1 MTQTVLK
8 NTNHLTFLW
17 ALYEKPQHSPYLESG
32 SYWSPISRKT
42 RLIELKCF
50 RDIYLGESY
59 LRKSFRFKILNC
71 WDFMNCSIYEKRN
84 IFGNLRNSN
93 LLFGIRY
100 GFEIF
105 TMERALKD
113 VPLLKISAVCIIAF
127 DQSSPLKN
135 GFLTTMGVFRKSY
148 LPRNGSP
155 WELICR
161 N

>member
-1 MTQTVLK
+1 
-8 NTNHLTFLW
+8 
-17 ALYEKPQHSPYLESG
+17 
-32 SYWSPISRKT
+32 
-42 RLIELKCF
+42 
-50 RDIYLGESY
+50 
-59 LRKSFRFKILNC
+59 
-71 WDFMNCSIYEKRN
+71 MNYSIYEKRN

-113 VPLLKISAVCIIAF
+113 VPLLKISAVYIIAF
-127 DQSSPLKN
+127 DQNSPLKN
-135 GFLTTMGVFRKSY
+135 GFLTTMAVFRNSY

>member
-1 MTQTVLK
+1 
-8 NTNHLTFLW
+8 
-17 ALYEKPQHSPYLESG
+17 
-32 SYWSPISRKT
+32 
-42 RLIELKCF
+42 
-50 RDIYLGESY
+50 
-59 LRKSFRFKILNC
+59 
-71 WDFMNCSIYEKRN
+71 MNYSIYEKRN

-127 DQSSPLKN
+127 DHNSPLKN
-135 GFLTTMGVFRKSY
+135 GFLATMGVFRNSY

-155 WELICR
+155 WGLICR
-161 N
+161 NQKYSHQTTTLRKNQRGISKNGSRRLIKIYQKMGPFIQELYPGQLRNCLKSCII